1 MLKEGISD
9 AIVTQGDWVPKF
21 KELVDKKG
29 YDCFFDALGGG
40 PTTEAIIENMPPT
53 SDINIYGLLEGKP
66 FTLTNTY
73 LFFQGV
79 KITGFFITIWWGAA
93 SAEVQARVRK

>member
-1 MLKEGISD
+1 
-9 AIVTQGDWVPKF
+9 
-21 KELVDKKG
+21 
-29 YDCFFDALGGG
+29 
-40 PTTEAIIENMPPT
+40 MPPT

-79 KITGFFITIWWGAA
+79 KVTGFFITIWWGAA
-93 SAEVQARVRK
+93 SAEVQARVRKEYSNYLKNDCSSSTGLTVCITQLEKGLEHARNNPTNGKVLIKVHE